1 MKKKVITDEPTEN
14 IRIHWDDER
23 FCIAN
28 WENCY
33 AFGGK
38 TIKIILNPRE
48 AQEIADFINENNTEY
63 QRELQEKKL
72 RENIER
78 LS

>member
-1 MKKKVITDEPTEN
+1 MEKVITNNTEES
-14 IRIHWDDER
+14 IRVYWDDVR

-28 WENCY
+28 WERCY
-33 AFGGK
+33 CFGGK
-38 TIKIILNPRE
+38 TIKTILNPRE

-63 QRELQEKKL
+63 KRELQEKKL
-72 RENIER
+72 LENQEH

>member
-1 MKKKVITDEPTEN
+1 MKKKIITDNAAEKITIQRDN
-14 IRIHWDDER
+14 VR
-23 FCIAN
+23 FGLTTSQVKYRTTLRNVIV
-28 WENCY
+28 
-33 AFGGK
+33 
-38 TIKIILNPRE
+38 LNPRE

-63 QRELQEKKL
+63 KRELQEKKL